1 MLEARADEVAAP
13 PADRFINREL
23 SWLEFNERVLWL
35 ARNPEVPLLERVKF
49 LAIFATNLDEFYM
62 VRVAGLKRQVAA
74 GLTSRSADGLTPKKQ
89 LALIGARVQPMVEE
103 HARAWHEGILPGLRE
118 AGVHVTRWGDL
129 EERQRKELDDFFR
142 ERIFPVVTPLAVDPG
157 HPFPYISNLSLNL
170 AVLVRDPAFEES
182 HFARVKMPPLLPRFV
197 QLPEGEVFVPIEDVI
212 AANLDQLFPG
222 MEIVEHHAFR
232 VTRNADLEINDDG
245 AEDLLEALEAELRK
259 RRFSP
264 AVRLEVETGMSDHA
278 LELLMREIEIEDPDV
293 HTLPGPLDLAGL
305 WALHSLDRPDLK
317 DEPFHPV
324 TPPAL
329 ATPDGSPPDMFAVLR
344 KRDVLVH
351 HPYESFADS
360 VQQFIEQAATD
371 PNVLAIKQTLYRTSG
386 DSPIIDS
393 LVEAAEQG
401 KQVVVLVEIKARFD
415 ERNNINWAR
424 ALERAGCHVVYG
436 LVGLKTHCKL
446 SLAVRQEGEH
456 LRRYCHIGTGNYNP
470 KTARTYEDMGL
481 LTSDPNLGADVSNLF
496 NFLTGYSRLTTYSSL
511 VTSPHMTRGRI
522 VNLIEREVSVSR
534 PEQPGHIMMKMNS
547 LIDEVIVDA
556 LYEASRANVKVDL
569 CVRGICALRPR
580 VEGLSENITVRSIL
594 GRYLEH
600 SRIFYFQNDGNDEF
614 YIGSADMMH
623 RNLDRRVEALVSV
636 IADAPRRRLKEVL
649 DLCMQDNVWAWD
661 LGPDGEWTL
670 LSPIT
675 DEEALSLQDEL
686 MRRAKK
692 HA

>member
-1 MLEARADEVAAP
+1 MLEAPIDEAAALP
-13 PADRFINREL
+13 TDRFINREL

-35 ARNPEVPLLERVKF
+35 ARNPELPLLERVKF

-62 VRVAGLKRQVAA
+62 VRVAGLKRQLAA
-74 GLTSRSADGLTPKKQ
+74 GISSRSADGLTPKKQ
-89 LALIGARVQPMVEE
+89 LERIWTRVQPMIEE
-103 HARAWHEGILPGLRE
+103 HARVWREGILPGLNA
-118 AGVHVTRWGDL
+118 AGIYVNRWRDL
-129 EERQRKELDDFFR
+129 EENQRKDLDDFFR

-170 AVLVRDPAFEES
+170 AVIVRDPSAEES
-182 HFARVKMPPLLPRFV
+182 HFARVKVPPLLPRFI
-197 QLPEGEVFVPIEDVI
+197 QLGDDEVFVPIEDVI
-212 AANLDQLFPG
+212 AANLDELFPG
-222 MEIVEHHAFR
+222 MEIIEHHAFR

-264 AVRLEVETGMSDHA
+264 AVRLEVESGMSEHA
-278 LELLMREIEIEDPDV
+278 LDLLMREIEIEHPDV
-293 HTLPGPLDLAGL
+293 HALPGPLDLAGL
-305 WALHSLDRPDLK
+305 WGLYSLDRPDLK

-324 TPPAL
+324 TPPGL
-329 ATPDGSPPDMFAVLR
+329 ATPDGSTPDIFGVLR

-371 PNVLAIKQTLYRTSG
+371 PRVLAIKQTLYRTSG
-386 DSPIIDS
+386 DSPIIDA

-401 KQVVVLVEIKARFD
+401 KQVVVLVEIKARFE
-415 ERNNINWAR
+415 ERNNIQWAR

-446 SLAVRQEGEH
+446 SLAVRQEGDQ

-470 KTARTYEDMGL
+470 KTARIYEDIGL

-511 VTSPHMTRGRI
+511 VTSPHMTRNRI
-522 VNLIEREVSVSR
+522 VGLIEREISASS
-534 PEQPGHIMMKMNS
+534 PERPGHIMMKMNS
-547 LIDEVIVDA
+547 LIDEKVVDA
-556 LYEASRANVKVDL
+556 LYRASRANVKVDL

-600 SRIFYFQNDGNDEF
+600 SRIFYFQNEGNDEF

-623 RNLDRRVEALVSV
+623 RNLDRRVEVLVNV
-636 IADAPRRRLKEVL
+636 VADAPRRRLKDVL
-649 DLCMQDNVWAWD
+649 DLCMRDNVASWD
-661 LGPDGEWTL
+661 LGPDGVWTK
-670 LSPIT
+670 LSPSSP
-675 DEEALSLQDEL
+675 EEALSVQKEL
-686 MRRAKK
+686 MRRATK

>member
-1 MLEARADEVAAP
+1 MLEAPIDEAAALP
-13 PADRFINREL
+13 TDRFINREL

-35 ARNPEVPLLERVKF
+35 ARNPELPLLERVKF

-62 VRVAGLKRQVAA
+62 VRVAGLKRQLAA
-74 GLTSRSADGLTPKKQ
+74 GISSRSADGLTPKKQ
-89 LALIGARVQPMVEE
+89 LERIWTRVQPMIEE
-103 HARAWHEGILPGLRE
+103 HARVWREGILPGLNA
-118 AGVHVTRWGDL
+118 AGIYVNRWRVL
-129 EERQRKELDDFFR
+129 EENQRKDLDDFFR

-170 AVLVRDPAFEES
+170 AVIVRDPSAEES
-182 HFARVKMPPLLPRFV
+182 HFARVKVPPLLPRFI
-197 QLPEGEVFVPIEDVI
+197 QLGDDEVFVPIEDVI
-212 AANLDQLFPG
+212 AANLDELFPG
-222 MEIVEHHAFR
+222 MEIIEHHAFR

-264 AVRLEVETGMSDHA
+264 AVRLEVESGMSEHA
-278 LELLMREIEIEDPDV
+278 LDLLMREIEIEHPDV
-293 HTLPGPLDLAGL
+293 HALPGPLDLAGL
-305 WALHSLDRPDLK
+305 WGLYSLDRPDLK

-324 TPPAL
+324 TPPGL
-329 ATPDGSPPDMFAVLR
+329 ATPDGSTPDIFGVLR

-371 PNVLAIKQTLYRTSG
+371 PRVLAIKQTLYRTSG
-386 DSPIIDS
+386 DSPIIDA

-401 KQVVVLVEIKARFD
+401 KQVVVLVEIKARFE
-415 ERNNINWAR
+415 ERNNIQWAR

-446 SLAVRQEGEH
+446 SLAVRQEGDQ

-470 KTARTYEDMGL
+470 KTARIYEDIGL

-511 VTSPHMTRGRI
+511 VTSPHMTRNRI
-522 VNLIEREVSVSR
+522 VGLIEREISASS
-534 PEQPGHIMMKMNS
+534 PERPGHIMMKMNS
-547 LIDEVIVDA
+547 LIDEKVVDA
-556 LYEASRANVKVDL
+556 LYRASRANVKVDL

-623 RNLDRRVEALVSV
+623 RNLDRRVEVLVNV
-636 IADAPRRRLKEVL
+636 VADAPRRRLKDVL
-649 DLCMQDNVWAWD
+649 DLCMRDNVASWD
-661 LGPDGEWTL
+661 LGPDGVWTK
-670 LSPIT
+670 LSPSSP
-675 DEEALSLQDEL
+675 EEALSVQKEL
-686 MRRAKK
+686 MRRATK

>member
-1 MLEARADEVAAP
+1 MLEAPIDEAAALP
-13 PADRFINREL
+13 TDRFINREL

-35 ARNPEVPLLERVKF
+35 TRNPELPLLERVKF

-62 VRVAGLKRQVAA
+62 VRVAGLKRQLAA
-74 GLTSRSADGLTPKKQ
+74 GISSRSADGLTPKKQ
-89 LALIGARVQPMVEE
+89 LERIWTRVQPMIEE
-103 HARAWHEGILPGLRE
+103 HARVWREGILPGLNA
-118 AGVHVTRWGDL
+118 AGIYVNRWRDL
-129 EERQRKELDDFFR
+129 EENQRKDLDDFFR

-170 AVLVRDPAFEES
+170 AVIVRDPSAEES
-182 HFARVKMPPLLPRFV
+182 HFARVKVPPLLPRFI
-197 QLPEGEVFVPIEDVI
+197 QLGDDEVFVPIEDVI
-212 AANLDQLFPG
+212 AANLDELFPG
-222 MEIVEHHAFR
+222 MEIIEHHAFR

-264 AVRLEVETGMSDHA
+264 AVRLEVESGMSEHA
-278 LELLMREIEIEDPDV
+278 LDLLMREIEIEHPDV
-293 HTLPGPLDLAGL
+293 HALPGPLDLAGL
-305 WALHSLDRPDLK
+305 WGLYSLDRPDLK

-324 TPPAL
+324 TPPGL
-329 ATPDGSPPDMFAVLR
+329 ATPDGSTPDIFGVLR

-371 PNVLAIKQTLYRTSG
+371 PRVLAIKQTLYRTSG
-386 DSPIIDS
+386 DSPIIDA

-401 KQVVVLVEIKARFD
+401 KQVVVLVEIKARFE
-415 ERNNINWAR
+415 ERNNIQWAR

-446 SLAVRQEGEH
+446 SLAVRQEGDQ

-470 KTARTYEDMGL
+470 KTARIYEDIGL

-511 VTSPHMTRGRI
+511 VTSPHMTRNRI
-522 VNLIEREVSVSR
+522 VGLIEREISASS
-534 PEQPGHIMMKMNS
+534 PERPGHIMMKMNS
-547 LIDEVIVDA
+547 LIDEKVVDA
-556 LYEASRANVKVDL
+556 LYRASRANVKVDL

-623 RNLDRRVEALVSV
+623 RNLDRRVEVLVNV
-636 IADAPRRRLKEVL
+636 VADAPRRRLKDVL
-649 DLCMQDNVWAWD
+649 DLCMRDNVASWD
-661 LGPDGEWTL
+661 LGPDGVWTK
-670 LSPIT
+670 LSPSSP
-675 DEEALSLQDEL
+675 EEALSVQKEL
-686 MRRAKK
+686 MRRATK

>member
-1 MLEARADEVAAP
+1 MLEARADEAAVL

-35 ARNPEVPLLERVKF
+35 VRNPEVPLLERVKF

-62 VRVAGLKRQVAA
+62 VRVAGLKRQLAA
-74 GLTSRSADGLTPKKQ
+74 GLTSRSADGLTPRQQ
-89 LALIGARVQPMVEE
+89 LSLISERVHPMLEE
-103 HARAWHEGILPGLRE
+103 HARTWLDGILPGLKA
-118 AGVHVTRWGDL
+118 AGIHVNRWGDL
-129 EERQRKELDDFFR
+129 EEQQHKDLDDFFR

-170 AVLVRDPAFEES
+170 AVLVRDPADEDS
-182 HFARVKMPPLLPRFV
+182 HFARVKVPPLLPRFI
-197 QLPEGEVFVPIEDVI
+197 QLGDEEVFVPIEDVI

-222 MEIVEHHAFR
+222 MEIIEHYAFR

-264 AVRLEVETGMSDHA
+264 AVRLEVEAGMSDHA
-278 LELLMREIEIEDPDV
+278 LDLLMREIEIEDPDV

-305 WALHSLDRPDLK
+305 WALYSLDRPDLK
-317 DEPFHPV
+317 DDPFHPV

-329 ATPDGSPPDMFAVLR
+329 ATPDGATPDIFGVLR

-371 PNVLAIKQTLYRTSG
+371 PKVLAIKQTLYRTSG
-386 DSPIIDS
+386 DSPIIDA

-436 LVGLKTHCKL
+436 LLGLKTHCKL
-446 SLAVRQEGEH
+446 SLAVRQEGDH

-470 KTARTYEDMGL
+470 KTARTYEDIGL

-496 NFLTGYSRLTTYSSL
+496 NFLTGYSRLTTYTSL
-511 VTSPHMTRGRI
+511 VTSPHMTRNRI
-522 VNLIEREVSVSR
+522 VGLIEREISISS
-534 PEQPGHIMMKMNS
+534 PERPGHIMMKMNS
-547 LIDEVIVDA
+547 LIDEKIVDA
-556 LYEASRANVKVDL
+556 LYEASRAHVKIDL

-580 VEGLSENITVRSIL
+580 VEGLSDNITVRSIL

-600 SRIFYFQNDGNDEF
+600 SRIFYFQNEGNSEF

-623 RNLDRRVEALVSV
+623 RNLDRRVEAVV
-636 IADAPRRRLKEVL
+636 NVVADAPRRRLKEVL
-649 DLCMQDNVWAWD
+649 DLCMKDNVAAWD
-661 LGPDGEWTL
+661 LGPDGVWTK
-670 LSPIT
+670 LSSPSP
-675 DEEALSLQDEL
+675 EGAFSLQDEL
-686 MRRAKK
+686 MRRTNKNA
-692 HA
+692 

>member
-1 MLEARADEVAAP
+1 MLEAPADETVALP
-13 PADRFINREL
+13 VDRFINREL

-35 ARNPEVPLLERVKF
+35 ARNSETPLLERVKF

-62 VRVAGLKRQVAA
+62 VRVAGLKRQLAA
-74 GLTSRSADGLTPKKQ
+74 GLTSRSADGLTPKQQ
-89 LALIGARVQPMVEE
+89 LDLIGARVLPMIEN
-103 HARAWHEGILPGLRE
+103 HSRTWHKGILPGLEE
-118 AGVHVTRWGDL
+118 AGVFVHRWKDL
-129 EERQRKELDDFFR
+129 EELQRKELDDFFR

-157 HPFPYISNLSLNL
+157 HPFPYISYLSLNL
-170 AVLVRDPAFEES
+170 AVLVRDPTSEDT
-182 HFARVKMPPLLPRFV
+182 HFARVKVPPLLPRFV
-197 QLPEGEVFVPIEDVI
+197 QLPDGEVFVPIEDVI

-222 MEIVEHHAFR
+222 MEIVEHYAFR

-264 AVRLEVETGMSDHA
+264 AVRLEIEAGMSDHA
-278 LELLMREIEIEDPDV
+278 LELLMREIEIEEPDV
-293 HTLPGPLDLAGL
+293 HALPGPLDLAGL
-305 WALHSLDRPDLK
+305 WTLYSLDRPDLK

-329 ATPDGSPPDMFAVLR
+329 STLDGSPPDLFSVLR

-351 HPYESFADS
+351 HPYESFTES

-371 PNVLAIKQTLYRTSG
+371 PNVLAIKLTLYRTSG
-386 DSPIIDS
+386 DSPIIDA
-393 LVEAAEQG
+393 LVEAAEEG

-446 SLAVRQEGEH
+446 SLVVRQEGRH

-481 LTSDPNLGADVSNLF
+481 LTSDPNLGADISNLF

-511 VTSPHMTRGRI
+511 VTSPHMTRDRI
-522 VNLIEREVSVSR
+522 VHLIEREISGSG
-534 PEQPGHIMMKMNS
+534 PDKPGHIMMKMNS
-547 LIDEVIVDA
+547 LIDEVVVDA

-580 VEGLSENITVRSIL
+580 VEGMSENITVRSIL
-594 GRYLEH
+594 GRHLEH
-600 SRIFYFQNDGNDEF
+600 SRIFYFHNDGNHEF

-623 RNLDRRVEALVSV
+623 RNLDRRVEALVNV
-636 IADAPRRRLKEVL
+636 VAEAPRQRLKEVL
-649 DLCMQDNVWAWD
+649 DLCMEDNVASWD
-661 LGPDGEWTL
+661 LGSDGEWTK
-670 LSPIT
+670 LSPPSA
-675 DEEALSLQDEL
+675 EEAFSLQAEL
-686 MRRAKK
+686 MRRATKN
-692 HA
+692 A

>member
-1 MLEARADEVAAP
+1 MLEAPIDEAAAL

-35 ARNPEVPLLERVKF
+35 ARNPEQPLLERVKF

-62 VRVAGLKRQVAA
+62 VRVAGLKRQLAA
-74 GLTSRSADGLTPKKQ
+74 GLSSRSADGLTPKQQ
-89 LALIGARVQPMVEE
+89 LERISARVQPMIEE
-103 HARAWHEGILPGLRE
+103 HARVWHDGILPGLNA
-118 AGVHVTRWGDL
+118 AGIYVNRWHDL
-129 EERQRKELDDFFR
+129 EENQRKQLDDFFR

-170 AVLVRDPAFEES
+170 AVLVRDPSAEES
-182 HFARVKMPPLLPRFV
+182 HFARVKVPPLLPRFI
-197 QLPEGEVFVPIEDVI
+197 QLGDDEVFVPIEDVI
-212 AANLDQLFPG
+212 AANLDDLFPG
-222 MEIVEHHAFR
+222 MEIIEHHAFR

-264 AVRLEVETGMSDHA
+264 AVRLEVESGMSEHA
-278 LELLMREIEIEDPDV
+278 LELLMREIEIEHPDV
-293 HTLPGPLDLAGL
+293 HALPGPLDIAGL
-305 WALHSLDRPDLK
+305 WALYTLDRPDLK

-329 ATPDGSPPDMFAVLR
+329 ATPDGSTPDIFGVLR

-371 PNVLAIKQTLYRTSG
+371 SKVLAIKQTLYRTSG
-386 DSPIIDS
+386 DSPIIDA

-415 ERNNINWAR
+415 ERNNIQWAR

-446 SLAVRQEGEH
+446 SLAVRQEGDQ

-470 KTARTYEDMGL
+470 KTARIYEDIGL

-496 NFLTGYSRLTTYSSL
+496 NFLTGYSRMTTYSSL
-511 VTSPHMTRGRI
+511 VTSPHMTRNRI
-522 VNLIEREVSVSR
+522 VGLIEREISVSS
-534 PEQPGHIMMKMNS
+534 PERPGHIMMKMNS
-547 LIDEVIVDA
+547 LIDEKIVDA
-556 LYEASRANVKVDL
+556 LYRASLANVRVDL
-569 CVRGICALRPR
+569 WIRGICALRPR

-600 SRIFYFQNDGNDEF
+600 SRIFYFQNDGSDEF

-623 RNLDRRVEALVSV
+623 RNLDRRVEALVNV
-636 IADAPRRRLKEVL
+636 VADAPRHRLKEVL
-649 DLCMQDNVWAWD
+649 DLCMRDNVAAWD
-661 LGPDGEWTL
+661 LGPDGVWTKL
-670 LSPIT
+670 NPPSP
-675 DEEALSLQDEL
+675 EEALSVQEEL

-692 HA
+692 NA